1 MEVYVHSTVPCSPR
15 QPAASDEGAMA
26 GLRGTRRYPQVPL
39 SSCHWGSTRSLWSN
53 HQPHLRFKI
62 STNLYASLPVNC
74 IKFPTHHCTAFV
86 HILIPTSLSSVQAGE
101 GEVWRGKMA
110 CSSKCER
117 EGAKDEQPTVL
128 VCLGGYSKI
137 AQTERLTH
145 NRNVFRMVLEINL

>member
-1 MEVYVHSTVPCSPR
+1 
-15 QPAASDEGAMA
+15 
-26 GLRGTRRYPQVPL
+26 
-39 SSCHWGSTRSLWSN
+39 
-53 HQPHLRFKI
+53 
-62 STNLYASLPVNC
+62 
-74 IKFPTHHCTAFV
+74 
-86 HILIPTSLSSVQAGE
+86 
-101 GEVWRGKMA
+101 MA